1 MKIKLSI
8 SAFAKLCNISSE
20 TLRHYDRVGLL
31 KPFEVDSKTGYRY
44 YSILQY
50 EKLSTIIELRNI
62 NIGIDEIKVYFD
74 NMNIKKSKEILRKKQ
89 KEILKKIEE
98 LKTLEQNM
106 GH

>member
-1 MKIKLSI
+1 
-8 SAFAKLCNISSE
+8 
-20 TLRHYDRVGLL
+20 
-31 KPFEVDSKTGYRY
+31 VDSKTGYRY